1 VEDRGLVTERSYRSV
16 MKWLVRIGVGS
27 LIVAALA
34 TGLVLALVMV
44 IVWALAIA
52 AVGSL
57 FS

>member
-1 VEDRGLVTERSYRSV
+1 